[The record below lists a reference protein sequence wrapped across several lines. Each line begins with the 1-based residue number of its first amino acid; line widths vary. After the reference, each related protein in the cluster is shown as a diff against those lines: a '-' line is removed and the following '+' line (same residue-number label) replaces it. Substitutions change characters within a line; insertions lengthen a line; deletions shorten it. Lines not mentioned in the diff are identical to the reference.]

1 MLELRTSLC
10 AVAAAVASVFLI
22 GRAACAAAV
31 KSDLYKYDVVS
42 AYVAESVKGELDTHA
57 ALAGLLHRTSLE
69 VAGTPESSPVSQ
81 ETTAPLSEAD
91 RRRVDH
97 AIPNFI
103 ESHAA
108 PARTGQYARWYTAI
122 CPRIAGG
129 LPADFAQFLRGRIAD
144 VAESVGARANRDPH
158 CDPNVQVFF
167 AAEPQKQ
174 LDELV
179 RSEPVLLGY
188 DFQSQ
193 SKGAATFGGLIRPW
207 YLTAT
212 RGRYD
217 DVVRDTPDSPFT
229 ASMNQSSVSDKRSS
243 LIWEV
248 VVIADARKMAGYPV
262 GPVAD
267 YIAMLILTKTRSL
280 DGCGELP
287 SILDLLASNCRP
299 GNQPAALT
307 EADTAFLKA
316 LYSIDMNLAAS
327 MQRSRIRKQML
338 RELGGS

>member
-1 MLELRTSLC
+1 MKLKTNLC
-10 AVAAAVASVFLI
+10 ALAAAIAGCVWLI
-22 GRAACAAAV
+22 GRAAGVPDA
-31 KSDLYKYDVVS
+31 
-42 AYVAESVKGELDTHA
+42 SVPVTP
-57 ALAGLLHRTSLE
+57 RT
-69 VAGTPESSPVSQ
+69 PP
-81 ETTAPLSEAD
+81 PLSEAD
-91 RRRVDH
+91 RRH
-97 AIPNFI
+97 IAQGIPNFI
-103 ESHAA
+103 DSHAA

-129 LPADFAQFLRGRIAD
+129 LPAEFEQFMRGRIAD
-144 VAESVGARANRDPH
+144 VAQRVGARANRDPN
-158 CDPNVQVFF
+158 CSPNVQVFF
-167 AAEPQKQ
+167 AAQPQKQ

-193 SKGAATFGGLIRPW
+193 SQGAATFSGLIRPW

-229 ASMNQSSVSDKRSS
+229 ASMQQSTVADKRSS

-248 VVIADARKMAGYPV
+248 VVIADAKKIAGYPA

-287 SILDLLASNCRP
+287 SIVDLLVPNCRP
-299 GNQPAALT
+299 GNEPTGLT
-307 EADTAFLKA
+307 EADTAFLEA
-316 LYSIDMNLAAS
+316 LYSVDMNLAMS
-327 MQRSRIRKQML
+327 MQRSHIRKRML
-338 RELGGS
+338 RDLGGS